1 MLVRLTRTE
10 VEATKRLLETIDPEV
25 KMQLK
30 NAIEGPLKINFDG
43 SLTIKIDP
51 DYIIENLELVTKYI
65 PVIKAICQQVEAV
78 GRDIISDTERINKK
92 YYPQQRSSYNQE
104 LDKTKREIERIER
117 EVHQEIE
124 RFNKKF
130 NNYKEV
136 E

>member
-92 YYPQQRSSYNQE
+92 YYPQQRSSCDE
-104 LDKTKREIERIER
+104 LEKAKRDIECKQRQLQ
-117 EVHQEIE
+117 QEIE
-124 RFNKKF
+124 AFNKKF
-130 NNYKEV
+130 NYKEV